1 MNLPTKTNLMMKK
14 DLKIK
19 KYPVAFYTGN
29 IWLDQPARRNLD
41 GITTCTIIST
51 ILKHGKR

>member
-1 MNLPTKTNLMMKK
+1 MMKK

-19 KYPVAFYTGN
+19 KYPVAIYTGN
-29 IWLDQPARRNLD
+29 IWLDQPTRRNLD